1 MNSVTDVD
9 RNKAVVRAFVA
20 AINAQDWRRLDE
32 LVSDDVVRHSQTADQ
47 PLVRTRD
54 ELKAF
59 LVREASTFPDGH
71 ESIEL
76 LVAEGDLVA
85 ARLRFAGTQRGP
97 LGPFPPSGKA
107 LAAHF
112 LCMFRIDGDRIRE
125 IWVEWDNLNALQQLG
140 HVVLPPDSAS
150 AGFSPQRAQSS
161 QRTTGPEASVGAR
174 RRNARRMPRVP

>member
-1 MNSVTDVD
+1 MNSVTGVE

-20 AINAQDWRRLDE
+20 AINAQDWQRLDE
-32 LVSDDVVRHSQTADQ
+32 LVSDDVVRHSQTADR
-47 PLVRTRD
+47 PLVCTRD
-54 ELKAF
+54 ELKTF
-59 LVREASTFPDGH
+59 LVREAATFPDAH

-76 LVAEGDLVA
+76 LVGESDLVA
-85 ARLRFAGTQRGP
+85 ARMRFTGTQRGP

-125 IWVEWDNLNALQQLG
+125 IWVEWDNLNALEQLG
-140 HVVLPPDSAS
+140 HIVLPSDTA
-150 AGFSPQRAQSS
+150 AGFSPPRAQSS